1 MSIEA
6 MKQALE
12 HVQEFKRRWFAV
24 PPFGNKVNK
33 ATRDAVTLT
42 HVPVFQIE
50 DTLRQAIAEAEK
62 QERYFC
68 ERCGKRLSGGIHT
81 CTPPVEAEKQEPVAW
96 IEHHKGGDN
105 LEWQNPGG
113 KCSPLYTHPPKR
125 EWVGLTDEEM
135 HECWDSHLTP
145 LGMKH
150 ARMIEAKLKQKNG
163 YAEEKNT

>member
-50 DTLRQAIAEAEK
+50 DTLRQAIAE
-62 QERYFC
+62 
-68 ERCGKRLSGGIHT
+68 
-81 CTPPVEAEKQEPVAW
+81 VEKQEPVAW
-96 IEHHKGGDN
+96 MYDFLNTDNRDEVIRNWTTQDYADIEREKGFN
-105 LEWQNPGG
+105 VR
-113 KCSPLYTHPPKR
+113 PLYTRPPKR
-125 EWVGLTDEEM
+125 EWVGLTDEEIK
-135 HECWDSHLTP
+135 P
-145 LGMKH
+145 LCDENHIIYG
-150 ARMIEAKLKQKNG
+150 AYTVDFIQSIEAKLK
-163 YAEEKNT
+163 EKNT